1 MDRLKIGENLF
12 RGQCLTSP
20 NGECTVDITSEG
32 QLRLQRQGQ
41 YISLVCLL
49 QELALWVFEKRKIL
63 KWMFRDSSYL
73 PRLFDYLSSWKHQA
87 LIEKLIFFKKRLAYV
102 SAVRR

>member
-1 MDRLKIGENLF
+1 M
-12 RGQCLTSP
+12 
-20 NGECTVDITSEG
+20 
-32 QLRLQRQGQ
+32 
-41 YISLVCLL
+41 
-49 QELALWVFEKRKIL
+49 FEKRKIL

-73 PRLFDYLSSWKHQA
+73 PRFFDYLSSWKHQA